1 MRTGF
6 QFACVMFIVFA
17 FSSGGSVQADNWP
30 HWRGESG
37 NGVSTTATPLTEWS
51 DTKNVKWK
59 VVLPGLGSSTP
70 IVWQD
75 RVYVTCGKS
84 LEEGSPE
91 LPRMRFLVSC
101 YDRNSGALVWEQTAI
116 EARPH
121 EQTHQ
126 TNGFASASPCTDGK
140 QIYVSFGSRGIYC
153 YSMEGELKWKKSLG
167 QMQTRNMF
175 GEGSSPT
182 LAGDKLIVPWDHEG
196 QSYLYALDKQTG
208 DILWQT
214 SRDEPTC
221 WATPLV
227 IEHKG
232 RRQIIMNGQNYARAY
247 DLQTGT
253 ELWRCGGQTQRPV
266 ASPVHAEGIVY
277 IGSGFR
283 GSFLGAFLP
292 DGTGDIAGTTN
303 VLWTK
308 QKDTPDIASLL
319 LSQDRLYYYKEKT
332 GLLTCV
338 NATTGEPY
346 YATQRIGLSSIYAS
360 PIAAG
365 GHVYLTDRDGTT
377 VVIEDAPELKIV
389 ATNSVGETVDA
400 TPVPVDKQLFIR
412 GQKHLFCIA
421 K

>member
-1 MRTGF
+1 MQTGF
-6 QFACVMFIVFA
+6 QFACVMCVVFA
-17 FSSGGSVQADNWP
+17 FSSEASVQADNWP

-59 VVLPGLGSSTP
+59 VALPGLGSSTP

-75 RVYVTCGKS
+75 RVYVTCAES
-84 LEEGSPE
+84 LEEGGAE

-101 YDRNSGALVWEQTAI
+101 YDRNSGAVVWQQTAI

-140 QIYVSFGSRGIYC
+140 QIYVSFGSRGLYC

-208 DILWQT
+208 NILWQT

-232 RRQIIMNGQNYARAY
+232 RRQIIMNGQNHARAY
-247 DLQTGT
+247 DLQTGA

-266 ASPVHAEGIVY
+266 ASPVHAEGVVY

-292 DGTGDIAGTTN
+292 DGTGDIAGTPN

-308 QKDTPDIASLL
+308 HKDTPDIASLL
-319 LSQDRLYYYKEKT
+319 LTQDRLYYYKEKT
-332 GLLTCV
+332 GLLTCI
-338 NATTGEPY
+338 NATTGDPY
-346 YATQRIGLSSIYAS
+346 YETQRIGLSSIYAS

-365 GHVYLTDRDGTT
+365 GYVYLTDRDGTT

-389 ATNSVGETVDA
+389 ARNSVGETVDA